1 MKSLF
6 HHIRIHH
13 PSQFIQNTQTKW
25 IEEAQ
30 AGRPLKM
37 IWESNIDEELGHSD
51 MTVIYGCLAT
61 DKCFATEERG
71 MRHFKHN
78 PADLKKH
85 NTQLRSLKKEYTLKK
100 TQEDAKKKQNPAA
113 FAFQTAL
120 RDNDPILLEGL
131 WRGMYHWKKGCDLA
145 VSLGNYRFEPSTQF
159 MIQRKSVLW
168 SDMVTMYEKTCH
180 KAAKSLEE
188 GLSDSSR
195 LMTLYNDFWI
205 FLERWNDAYRSV
217 TDLDPRLDYGSKE
230 CILVKRD
237 EDSMDKEYFFLAT
250 KQMPLPR
257 RGEFAP
263 ETKAT
268 TLPSPSIDIL
278 PLYEEKT
285 LTKDEVVAKL
295 SDKEKE
301 GLLDALKPKP
311 LDSHYSIPKPQQDF
325 YLPRSSNPAPPS
337 YSSIKIIQQT
347 KRAVN

>member
-1 MKSLF
+1 
-6 HHIRIHH
+6 
-13 PSQFIQNTQTKW
+13 
-25 IEEAQ
+25 
-30 AGRPLKM
+30 
-37 IWESNIDEELGHSD
+37 
-51 MTVIYGCLAT
+51 
-61 DKCFATEERG
+61 
-71 MRHFKHN
+71 
-78 PADLKKH
+78 
-85 NTQLRSLKKEYTLKK
+85 
-100 TQEDAKKKQNPAA
+100 
-113 FAFQTAL
+113 
-120 RDNDPILLEGL
+120 
-131 WRGMYHWKKGCDLA
+131 
-145 VSLGNYRFEPSTQF
+145 
-159 MIQRKSVLW
+159 
-168 SDMVTMYEKTCH
+168 
-180 KAAKSLEE
+180 
-188 GLSDSSR
+188 
-195 LMTLYNDFWI
+195 MTLYNDFWI

-347 KRAVN
+347 KRTVN